1 MSYFAHAYKKYMT
14 YLYTFRIFVLI
25 NTIFK
30 HTLDFKSDPYTYVI
44 FENFYIKY
52 TDLSSILYLDT
63 FSVPIG
69 LNPCFAYSYNK

>member
-14 YLYTFRIFVLI
+14 YLYTFRIFVFI
-25 NTIFK
+25 NNIFK

-52 TDLSSILYLDT
+52 TDLVQSYTWTHFQFILD
-63 FSVPIG
+63 
-69 LNPCFAYSYNK
+69 